1 MFFEK
6 NLAVIRERFPE
17 LTEKVKL
24 ESSFC
29 RAAVAKN
36 GLPTL
41 KAIEGGREF
50 YLHSPYDPANEGDR
64 WAEGLDATGE
74 NVICVLGIG
83 MAYHLEKVLERFA
96 GVSVFA
102 VEPAGGP
109 FSLALRERDL
119 SHLLAHRNLNL
130 CLEEDPLAIREFIHT
145 RISYEMIE
153 KLKVFDYPPIARAF
167 QENFKEV
174 KKAVLEGGTAVYVD
188 VVTIRTFYKQWT
200 ENAYNNLFPIVRSPG
215 VKELF
220 GRFENVPGIVVAAG
234 PSLNKNVRLLA
245 ETKGRMLI
253 IAVDTAVRVLM
264 KEGITPD
271 LVVTIDPE
279 PLTSKLWEEVKT
291 DLCIVF
297 EAGVHHWIPNNVD
310 GRFFAA
316 RCNHYPMLVW
326 LESVFPEKGR
336 LELGPSTA
344 SVAFNLAYKMGLRP
358 IVMVG
363 QDLAFSEGL
372 THARDTM
379 FGREVESG
387 ESLVEV
393 EGYYGGKVMTSW
405 PLHSMLQ
412 WFETRIKLL
421 EDCMVINATEGG
433 ANIRGT
439 AGMALKEVIARF
451 ALPEG
456 QDFAGQIRELHAGL
470 DREIEAGKNFA
481 KLGSLLQGALVDVE
495 ECRRA
500 CARQIKLAGRLVET
514 CARKPDSYRI
524 RELEGQIQKANKI
537 LLKARSKILHLHLAF
552 NPSIE
557 ASLGKSFLP
566 VWREGM
572 RGGELETFISI
583 SEELKEKADE
593 IISYLKTVL
602 AKIERKP
609 G

>member
-6 NLAVIRERFPE
+6 NLAVIKERFPE
-17 LTEKVKL
+17 LAEKVKRK
-24 ESSFC
+24 SSFC
-29 RAAVAKN
+29 QAAVAKN

-41 KAIEGGREF
+41 KALEDGREF
-50 YLHSPYDPANEGDR
+50 YLHSPYDPANEGNR

-74 NVICVLGIG
+74 NVICVLGVG

-96 GVSVFA
+96 HVPVFA

-109 FSLALRERDL
+109 FSLALHERDL
-119 SHLLAHRNLNL
+119 SHLLANRNLNL
-130 CLEEDPLAIREFIHT
+130 CLEEDPLAIREFIHAK
-145 RISYEMIE
+145 ISYEMIE

-174 KKAVLEGGTAVYVD
+174 KRAVLEGGTAVYVD

-200 ENAYNNLFPIVRSPG
+200 ENVYNNLVPIISSPG

-220 GRFENVPGIVVAAG
+220 SRFENVPGIVVAAG

-245 ETKGRMLI
+245 EAKGKMLI
-253 IAVDTAVRVLM
+253 IAVDTAMRVLM

-279 PLTSKLWEEVKT
+279 PLTSKLWEEVKSAGFG
-291 DLCIVF
+291 IVF

-326 LESVFPEKGR
+326 LESVFPEKGQ
-336 LELGPSTA
+336 LKLGPSTA

-379 FGREVESG
+379 FGKEVKLG
-387 ESLVEV
+387 ESPVEV

-412 WFETRIKLL
+412 WFETHIRSL

-439 AGMALKEVIARF
+439 ARMALKEVIARF

-456 QDFAGQIRELHAGL
+456 QDFAGRIRELHTGL
-470 DREIEAGKNFA
+470 AQAIEGGRSLAR
-481 KLGSLLQGALVDVE
+481 LGALLQRALVDVE

-557 ASLGKSFLP
+557 TSLGKRFLP
-566 VWREGM
+566 VWQEGM
-572 RGGELETFISI
+572 RGSELETFISV
-583 SEELKEKADE
+583 SEELKEKVDE
-593 IISYLKTVL
+593 IISYLRIVL
-602 AKIERKP
+602 NRLH
-609 G
+609 